1 MTDLNLA
8 ETLAFATD
16 LAAEAAERIRNTRP
30 AQVTSKTNPADL
42 CTEVD
47 VAIERWVRDRVGEHY
62 PEHAVDGE
70 ELGGPSRAATHT
82 WYLDPIDG
90 TTNFVS
96 GLPWSSFSLALAD
109 ADGPLLAVVADPYRG
124 EVAAATRGGGGTLNG
139 RPVRVTDAT
148 AVAGTV
154 VLTEWSGHLP
164 WADMDV
170 TLGRI
175 ASAYGTVRI
184 MGSSALALTSVAL
197 GRAAGAI
204 IGSYHPV
211 DDLAGVLLA
220 QESGALVVERNGGV
234 LVAAPGVLDELA
246 ACWA

>member
-1 MTDLNLA
+1 MTDLDITAALS
-8 ETLAFATD
+8 FATG
-16 LAAEAAERIRNTRP
+16 LAAEAAERIRTSRPTR
-30 AQVTSKTNPADL
+30 VTSKTHPADL

-47 VAIERWVRDRVGEHY
+47 VAIERWVRARIAERY
-62 PEHAVDGE
+62 PAHAVDGE
-70 ELGGPSRAATHT
+70 ELGGPARTASQV

-109 ADGPLLAVVADPYRG
+109 EEGPLLAVVADPYRG
-124 EVAAATRGGGGTLNG
+124 EIAAATRGGGTTLDG
-139 RPVRVTDAT
+139 RPATVSDAT

-154 VLTEWSGHLP
+154 VLTEWSGHRP
-164 WADMDV
+164 WPGMAA

-197 GRAAGAI
+197 GRASGAI
-204 IGSYHPV
+204 IGSYHRV

-220 QESGALVVERNGGV
+220 VESGARVVERGGGV
-234 LVAAPGVLDELA
+234 LVAAPGVFDELDG
-246 ACWA
+246 CWA